1 MEKLNDLFREPVI
14 LKGHVVRL
22 EPLVQSHVADL
33 LPHAQ
38 DEAIWRFLP
47 YGLLNNEDKLLNHVW
62 GLLSQQK
69 AGQTV
74 PFAVIHLKTGR
85 AVGMTRF
92 MEIRPE
98 NRGLEIGGTWYGADY
113 RRTAVNTEC
122 KFLLL
127 QHAFESLAC
136 IRVQL
141 KTDARNLPSQRAIE
155 RIGAVREGVLRQHV
169 IMPDGFLRDTVYY
182 SILDKEWPQVKADL
196 LRKLKR

>member
-1 MEKLNDLFREPVI
+1 M
-14 LKGHVVRL
+14 GH
-22 EPLVQSHVADL
+22 
-33 LPHAQ
+33 
-38 DEAIWRFLP
+38 
-47 YGLLNNEDKLLNHVW
+47 
-62 GLLSQQK
+62 
-69 AGQTV
+69 
-74 PFAVIHLKTGR
+74 
-85 AVGMTRF
+85 
-92 MEIRPE
+92 
-98 NRGLEIGGTWYGADY
+98 DY

-182 SILDKEWPQVKADL
+182 SILDREWPQVKADL